1 SKARRDGVI
10 DEIFGRAVAADRSAR
25 GGEHDEARRVA
36 ADDRQ
41 VQRAAAEVED
51 EARSRADVGRVRGRD
66 RFSDETDLTKAG
78 ELRRR
83 ALVSV
88 RMYASR
94 LLWVQSVDGSRI
106 PSILISR
113 LSGPR
118 VRLSSRYASMASRP
132 TSADPS
138 RRM

>member
-1 SKARRDGVI
+1 MPVAQGVDDVAREPQLLRSPDRARSKARRDGVI

-83 ALVSV
+83 AEPGRGAIV
-88 RMYASR
+88 
-94 LLWVQSVDGSRI
+94 
-106 PSILISR
+106 
-113 LSGPR
+113 GPG
-118 VRLSSRYASMASRP
+118 
-132 TSADPS
+132 
-138 RRM
+138 